1 MKHISEKTSGTLIA
15 LTAVLVLSP
24 DALLISSV
32 KADPWTLVF
41 WRGLLTALTL
51 GITLVTIHGR
61 NALKEGVRI
70 GMPGLLVGLFF
81 GASTI
86 SFVMSVRLTTAA
98 NTLVIIAAMPL
109 FAAVMTRVFLRERV
123 PHRTWLAVVA
133 GLLGITVVFIG
144 SIAGGSPLGDGLAL
158 GTAVLMAANFVIIR
172 RNRQVNMIPAVVLS
186 GLFTTAVTAFLSEPF
201 SLVTQDILFL
211 IAIGAV
217 VLPVPLALMTVA
229 PKLIPPAEVGLIM
242 LLETFL
248 GPFWVWLALGE
259 RPGGETILGGSIL
272 VLTLVVHAIAGLRE
286 QLNESY
292 RV

>member
-1 MKHISEKTSGTLIA
+1 MSEKAAGTLAA
-15 LTAVLVLSP
+15 LAAVLILSP
-24 DALLISSV
+24 DALLISSIRTD
-32 KADPWTLVF
+32 AWTLVF
-41 WRGLLTALTL
+41 WRGLLTA
-51 GITLVTIHGR
+51 ITLSVALVSVHGR
-61 NALKEGVRI
+61 SAFSEGVKI
-70 GMPGLLVGLFF
+70 GLPGILVGLFF
-81 GASTI
+81 GASTV

-98 NTLVIIAAMPL
+98 NTLVIVASMPL
-109 FAAVMTRVFLRERV
+109 FAAMLTKIFLGEKV
-123 PHRTWLAVVA
+123 PLRTWIAVATGFGGIAVVFA
-133 GLLGITVVFIG
+133 GSMT
-144 SIAGGSPLGDGLAL
+144 GGSPLGDGLAL

-201 SLVTQDILFL
+201 YLVTKDILFL
-211 IAIGAV
+211 TAIGAV